1 MKLTSNFCIAHSFLI
16 SIHPRWPR
24 LAELQALLNPMA
36 SGVAVPCR
44 KREGMGMGRWAV
56 QRTLLLSFQK
66 SVLFLL
72 LRKPSDLLPIDSP
85 LLKHACLKPGVAP
98 FCTGVS
104 VFCGFAFFWQTT
116 KIAWLCTPLLGVV
129 TILYCTTVHLQK
141 DVMRER
147 ASVHWSN
154 VIRLQNALTVLAK
167 KKAFLIFLARP

>member
-104 VFCGFAFFWQTT
+104 QSFVALLFSG
-116 KIAWLCTPLLGVV
+116 KPLRLLGYAHLCWVW
-129 TILYCTTVHLQK
+129 LPYCTVLQCTCK
-141 DVMRER
+141 KMSWEKEPLYTDLMSS
-147 ASVHWSN
+147 AS
-154 VIRLQNALTVLAK
+154 K
-167 KKAFLIFLARP
+167 MP